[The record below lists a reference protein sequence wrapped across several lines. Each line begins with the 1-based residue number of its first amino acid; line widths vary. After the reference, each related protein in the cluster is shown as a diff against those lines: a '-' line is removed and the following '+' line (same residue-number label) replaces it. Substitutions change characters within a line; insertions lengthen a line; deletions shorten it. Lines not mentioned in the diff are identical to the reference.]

1 MKIKIIFILAFISAF
16 VFSCTDSFVYNTS
29 QRKLINNSWQINTY
43 IDYSQNNT
51 SDIPQATYKFDKTG
65 VLTKIYSNNDTVIA
79 NWEMSLDGKYLTLGS
94 NIFRVTE
101 LTNKVMSLRYGEI
114 EMFFTVKD

>member
-1 MKIKIIFILAFISAF
+1 MKIKNYIILGLIALFL
-16 VFSCTDSFVYNTS
+16 FSCTDSFVYNTS

-51 SDIPQATYKFDKTG
+51 SDIAQATYKFDKTG
-65 VLTKIYSNNDTVIA
+65 VLTKIYLNNDTVIA

-94 NIFRVTE
+94 NIFRIME
-101 LTNKVMSLRYGEI
+101 LTNKVMALRYGEV